1 MTIREFEQMLHCIL
15 NQIYSPTT
23 GKKLSLSERK
33 YNQLYELYDEEERE
47 YQFALGEETQ
57 PEYGE
62 DELNDLLDD
71 VCAGLA
77 WNQKKGY
84 EVWWPETCLVV
95 SNLRN

>member
-1 MTIREFEQMLHCIL
+1 MKRGKNKEGRKYQGMYTNDAIATLESIY
-15 NQIYSPTT
+15 NQIYSKITS
-23 GKKLSLSERK
+23 KKISLSQAK
-33 YNQLYELYDEEERE
+33 YDRLYELYDEEERK

-77 WNQKKGY
+77 
-84 EVWWPETCLVV
+84 
-95 SNLRN
+95 

>member
-1 MTIREFEQMLHCIL
+1 MSTNDAIATLESIY
-15 NQIYSPTT
+15 NQIYSKIT
-23 GKKLSLSERK
+23 GKKFSLSRAK
-33 YNQLYELYDEEERE
+33 YDRLYELYDEEERK

-77 WNQKKGY
+77 
-84 EVWWPETCLVV
+84 
-95 SNLRN
+95 

>member
-1 MTIREFEQMLHCIL
+1 MYTNDAIATLESIY
-15 NQIYSPTT
+15 NQIYSKIT
-23 GKKLSLSERK
+23 GKKISLSQAK
-33 YNQLYELYDEEERE
+33 YDRLYELYDEEERK

-77 WNQKKGY
+77 
-84 EVWWPETCLVV
+84 
-95 SNLRN
+95 